1 MNPTIK
7 ANPAVAKII
16 SQVTSISE
24 AHFYKVFKPLS
35 IALLIVLDWIV
46 ETVDGMHTLLKTI
59 EKR

>member
-24 AHFYKVFKPLS
+24 AHFCNVFKLPS
-35 IALLIVLDWIV
+35 IALLIVLEEIV
-46 ETVDGMHTLLKTI
+46 EIADGTQTF
-59 EKR
+59 